1 VGEDVLEQKIEKIA
15 SQVKD
20 MKKAVFNLVDPRS
33 LLTQILHI
41 LVNNAGV
48 IFVGTVLSTP
58 EEAWDRVMGVNVK
71 GVYLCSRYAIPVMS
85 RQGGGSIINI
95 DSVLGLV
102 GSINDAAY
110 VASKGAVVQ

>member
-1 VGEDVLEQKIEKIA
+1 
-15 SQVKD
+15 
-20 MKKAVFNLVDPRS
+20 
-33 LLTQILHI
+33 
-41 LVNNAGV
+41 
-48 IFVGTVLSTP
+48 
-58 EEAWDRVMGVNVK
+58 MGVNVK